1 MEKTLLILPV
11 PHNTERNYTDRDGGC
26 FSNRKEAFVCQR
38 VYPRPVFQPALGIS
52 YNSEQLTHNNA
63 AMHSMLRQENMCASV
78 AKDRIEPQVFGLL
91 PK

>member
-1 MEKTLLILPV
+1 MR
-11 PHNTERNYTDRDGGC
+11 HNTHQEKKKKTHTERDEDC
-26 FSNRKEAFVCQR
+26 FSNCKEAFMCQR
-38 VYPRPVFQPALGIS
+38 VYLRPMFKPALGIS
-52 YNSEQLTHNNA
+52 YNSEQLTHNNP